1 MTKKNP
7 QLGWGFFILSK
18 NLCSYKHCR
27 GEHCSSAENRR
38 FSDYP
43 QGNNGIFA
51 LRRQIF
57 LQKNLRTTD
66 GRPYNRFL
74 TNFEPA
80 ACAAGSLCYTRYF
93 PTTGSFDSSTE
104 MAREMAKTTTD
115 TTGTPMMGSQVKT
128 WNSFLWSSS
137 ITRA

>member
-43 QGNNGIFA
+43 QRNNGIFA

-66 GRPYNRFL
+66 GRPYNCFFTSSKDVL
-74 TNFEPA
+74 PKQHVLF
-80 ACAAGSLCYTRYF
+80 SYF
-93 PTTGSFDSSTE
+93 PQFPLQFAQPPPLGQ
-104 MAREMAKTTTD
+104 
-115 TTGTPMMGSQVKT
+115 PMH
-128 WNSFLWSSS
+128 FLPDFLE
-137 ITRA
+137 R